1 MRRTAS
7 IPAEDAQLPAAA
19 DAGPVQGQG
28 PEPGSGSGPAP
39 DPGPDPGPMPRG
51 RGTAPELSVAILL
64 WPSFPLMSLAGI
76 VESLRHAGDYGD
88 QSQQRFA
95 RWDILGGRAG
105 RTLSSCGIPVEAT
118 ADYIHPGAFDYVF
131 AIGGL
136 LKDMDKVSD
145 RHRAYLHEARRAG
158 CTVIGVCTGCFA
170 LARERLLDGR
180 TACVHPYHR
189 ADFEAA
195 FPRVKVVPDQD
206 FDIGEGI
213 GTVPG
218 GISILPLM
226 SRIIGRHFG
235 PQGSAK
241 TVHQLA
247 MPASRSVGAL
257 DVLGLAQNL
266 QISDP
271 RIQRALVVL
280 ESQSARNPSIR
291 DLARSLGLSERH
303 FLRLF
308 QAQVGTSP
316 KDYLVDLKLRA
327 AVWML
332 RNTRRSV
339 TSIAYS
345 SGFSSGASLADHC
358 RRRLGQSP
366 TALRR
371 AG

>member
-1 MRRTAS
+1 MDKRNAPTDPAAGAGAL
-7 IPAEDAQLPAAA
+7 PQAEDGPGRNGRARHGGADLAA
-19 DAGPVQGQG
+19 
-28 PEPGSGSGPAP
+28 
-39 DPGPDPGPMPRG
+39 
-51 RGTAPELSVAILL
+51 AILL

-88 QSQQRFA
+88 HSQQRFV
-95 RWDILGGRAG
+95 RWEILGGRAG
-105 RTLSSCGIPVEAT
+105 RTVSSCGIAVEAT
-118 ADYIHPGAFDYVF
+118 ADYVHPAAFDYVF
-131 AIGGL
+131 VIGGL

-145 RHRAYLHEARRAG
+145 RHRAYLHAARRAG

-170 LARERLLDGR
+170 LAAERLLDGR

-195 FPRVKVVPDQD
+195 FPRVKIVSDQD
-206 FDIGEGI
+206 FDMGEGI

-226 SRIIGRHFG
+226 TRIISRHFG

-247 MPASRSVGAL
+247 MPANRTVGAL
-257 DVLGLAQNL
+257 DVLGLAQDL
-266 QISDP
+266 EISDP

-280 ESQSARNPSIR
+280 ESQSARSPSIR

-332 RNTRRSV
+332 RHTQKSV

-358 RRRLGQSP
+358 RRRLGNSP
-366 TALRR
+366 TAIRR